1 MSAAAAGAK
10 GGLGWLILAAALAV
24 PGLLS
29 FNWWS
34 RLKAERD
41 RSVSTK
47 ARGRAAE
54 GNVFQTAPAAAK
66 PVNPPAASTTAPAAA
81 PEAPPVAPRPPA
93 TPAAAASPATVPS
106 EAPVAAVAVAAS
118 SSPAAVVVLPRD
130 PMLSP
135 LDLAAL
141 REAEIAKERAR
152 LEIEEANRRANR
164 PPAKRVLPPV
174 EKRIELQGI
183 VATPGGGSL
192 AIVNG
197 ATVSSGESF
206 PIAGYAGK
214 VRVLKISAMG
224 VTFEY
229 KKRRFTKNVNNE

>member
-47 ARGRAAE
+47 ARGRAVE

-66 PVNPPAASTTAPAAA
+66 PVNPPSASTTAPAAA
-81 PEAPPVAPRPPA
+81 ATAPAA
-93 TPAAAASPATVPS
+93 APAAAARPTKVPS
-106 EAPVAAVAVAAS
+106 EAPPAAAAVAAS

-141 REAEIAKERAR
+141 REAELAKERAR
-152 LEIEEANRRANR
+152 LEIEEANRRAR
-164 PPAKRVLPPV
+164 LPPAKRVLPPV
-174 EKRIELQGI
+174 EKMIELQGI
-183 VATPGGGSL
+183 VAVPGGGSL

-206 PIAGYAGK
+206 PVAGYAGK
-214 VRVLKISAMG
+214 VRVLKISAIG